1 MRKAISLTLRRNS
14 NGNLTVYTFSPLI
27 IHQLLKRLYDKREAL
42 KILQTNS
49 SEEVFQISKALDGQ
63 RVATILKAKLLS
75 EVKLTERKAAL
86 LKQNNKEE
94 KEILPFVAQYSPQG
108 LL

>member
-94 KEILPFVAQYSPQG
+94 KEILPFVAQYSP
-108 LL
+108 

>member
-94 KEILPFVAQYSPQG
+94 KEILPFVAQYSPQC